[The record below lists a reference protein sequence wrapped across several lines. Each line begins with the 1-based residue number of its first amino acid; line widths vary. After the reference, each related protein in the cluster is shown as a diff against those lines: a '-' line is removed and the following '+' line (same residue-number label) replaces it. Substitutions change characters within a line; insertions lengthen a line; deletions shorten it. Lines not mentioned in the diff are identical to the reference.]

1 MSRPLSGRSRL
12 PELLA
17 DMHGALSAAFQKDG
31 KSQNDAEHD
40 ADIALEAM
48 VENFGGE
55 TVYLPTAALA
65 KAEERNARIR
75 QEFTGNNH
83 RELARKFGNSIQHI
97 YRVVKKV
104 EATS

>member
-1 MSRPLSGRSRL
+1 MFQPLRGRSRL

-17 DMHGALSAAFQKDG
+17 DMHGALSVAFQKDG
-31 KSQNDAEHD
+31 KSPNDAEHD
-40 ADIALEAM
+40 AGVAIEAF
-48 VENFGGE
+48 VESFGGE

-65 KAEERNARIR
+65 KVEERNERIR

-97 YRVVKKV
+97 YRIVKKE